1 MARSTTVE
9 REQILEKVL
18 AFLAEGSPD
27 DKTAFTAST
36 PLRDGVVIDSLDFV
50 EVIMFL
56 EREFGLSLDPGDL
69 DQLETPA
76 AVTQL
81 IVRKQLR

>member
-1 MARSTTVE
+1 ME

-27 DKTAFTAST
+27 ENTAFSAST

-56 EREFGLSLDPGDL
+56 ERDFGLTLDPGDL
-69 DQLETPA
+69 DHLETPA
-76 AVTQL
+76 AITEL
-81 IVRKQLR
+81 IVRKHSL